1 LQFCQDHPAVFEAQ
15 LHLINIKW
23 QMGQFAEAKH
33 LYHECLNQ
41 NASSAKQ
48 IFEINPK
55 LLDDTDFLYLAD

>member
-1 LQFCQDHPAVFEAQ
+1 
-15 LHLINIKW
+15 
-23 QMGQFAEAKH
+23 MGQFAEAKH
-33 LYHECLNQ
+33 LYQACLNQ